1 MTGRVGPV
9 EALATV
15 AIVAAMFVIAAAV
28 ELLLERYDVRRA
40 RRRHP
45 SRGSR

>member
-1 MTGRVGPV
+1 MTARVGPV

-15 AIVAAMFVIAAAV
+15 AILAAMFVIAAAA
-28 ELLLERYDVRRA
+28 ELLLERHDLRAA

-45 SRGSR
+45 SGSR